1 MALPDLLPSDRWLPA
16 PTATLAVSAALFGL
30 QMVTIGTLPQRA
42 AVAVAVGTALL
53 GGAALFVALRLYAP
67 LLSGVLAVPL
77 VTVDLSLLGTVVLP
91 CVLAVAGVEY
101 GGRRLLGHSEVRLSA
116 ATEASLVAGVAV
128 GALWTGMVH
137 VLSPGG
143 DDFGVVARS
152 AGVEGYLAPL
162 AELAFVAFG
171 PLLVVGLPVAL
182 ATRFGLLSPL
192 LFAAVEVGSFL
203 SEPSGGDTV
212 GSAASL
218 LWPAAVP
225 LLLGAAAIELWV
237 RREAVPVLGAWL
249 AGS

>member
-1 MALPDLLPSDRWLPA
+1 MALLDSLPFDSPLPS
-16 PTATLAVSAALFGL
+16 PTVTLAVSVALFGL
-30 QMVTIGTLPQRA
+30 QMVAIGTLPSRP

-67 LLSGVLAVPL
+67 VLSAVLAVPL
-77 VTVDLSLLGTVVLP
+77 VTIELSLLGTVVLP
-91 CVLAVAGVEY
+91 GVLVAGGVEY
-101 GGRRLLGHSEVRLSA
+101 GCRRLLGRNEVRLSA
-116 ATEASLVAGVAV
+116 ATEASLAAGIVV

-143 DDFGVVARS
+143 DDFSVVARS
-152 AGVEGYLAPL
+152 IGVDGYVAPL

-182 ATRFGLLSPL
+182 VARFGLLSPL

-225 LLLGAAAIELWV
+225 LLLGTAAIELWV
-237 RREAVPVLGAWL
+237 RREAVPALDARL
-249 AGS
+249 AGG